1 MENMYFRFQKF
12 RVPGVSRVSRLSVE
26 CFEFKEFQRS
36 KFLAIFP
43 VKIFLKREKR
53 KKIWIS
59 KVSNFETLSG
69 CEKRKKIRLR
79 PPFLVFGMMRSLWM
93 DRFVRRCRSTTNEQ
107 FRWNRVRLLSLL
119 PSLSLFLTLSLNFLL
134 FLSVCLSRSPFRLS
148 VSLSLFLSLSSN
160 LRLDLLN
167 PHTVHLTYTFIRIKT
182 RW

>member
-1 MENMYFRFQKF
+1 MYFRFQKF

-93 DRFVRRCRSTTNEQ
+93 DRFVRRSTTNEQ

>member
-1 MENMYFRFQKF
+1 MYFRFQKF

-69 CEKRKKIRLR
+69 CEKRKKNQVTTPI
-79 PPFLVFGMMRSLWM
+79 SCLWNDEKSVNGSVCSSIDDKWAVPM
-93 DRFVRRCRSTTNEQ
+93 KPRSTS
-107 FRWNRVRLLSLL
+107 LSA
-119 PSLSLFLTLSLNFLL
+119 SLSLSFSLFLSTFCYFYLSVCLAL
-134 FLSVCLSRSPFRLS
+134 LSVCLSLYLCFCLS
-148 VSLSLFLSLSSN
+148 V
-160 LRLDLLN
+160 
-167 PHTVHLTYTFIRIKT
+167 V
-182 RW
+182 

>member
-93 DRFVRRCRSTTNEQ
+93 DRFVRRSTTNEQ

-119 PSLSLFLTLSLNFLL
+119 PSLSLSHSFSQLSAI
-134 FLSVCLSRSPFRLS
+134 SICQS
-148 VSLSLFLSLSSN
+148 VSLSFPFVCLSISVSVSLLSN

>member
-69 CEKRKKIRLR
+69 CEKRKKNQVTTPI
-79 PPFLVFGMMRSLWM
+79 SCLWN
-93 DRFVRRCRSTTNEQ
+93 DEKSVNG
-107 FRWNRVRLLSLL
+107 
-119 PSLSLFLTLSLNFLL
+119 
-134 FLSVCLSRSPFRLS
+134 SVCPSMSI
-148 VSLSLFLSLSSN
+148 
-160 LRLDLLN
+160 DD
-167 PHTVHLTYTFIRIKT
+167 K
-182 RW
+182 

>member
-53 KKIWIS
+53 KKI
-59 KVSNFETLSG
+59 
-69 CEKRKKIRLR
+69 RLR

-93 DRFVRRCRSTTNEQ
+93 DRFVRRSTTNEQ

-119 PSLSLFLTLSLNFLL
+119 PSLSLSHSFSQLSAI
-134 FLSVCLSRSPFRLS
+134 SICQS
-148 VSLSLFLSLSSN
+148 VSLSFPFVCLSISVSVSLSSN

>member
-93 DRFVRRCRSTTNEQ
+93 DRFVRRSTTNEQ

-134 FLSVCLSRSPFRLS
+134 FLSVSLSRSPFRLS
-148 VSLSLFLSLSSN
+148 VSLSLFLSLC
-160 LRLDLLN
+160 RLICD
-167 PHTVHLTYTFIRIKT
+167 
-182 RW
+182 

>member
-79 PPFLVFGMMRSLWM
+79 PPFLVFGMMRSL
-93 DRFVRRCRSTTNEQ
+93 
-107 FRWNRVRLLSLL
+107 
-119 PSLSLFLTLSLNFLL
+119 
-134 FLSVCLSRSPFRLS
+134 
-148 VSLSLFLSLSSN
+148 
-160 LRLDLLN
+160 
-167 PHTVHLTYTFIRIKT
+167 
-182 RW
+182 

>member
-69 CEKRKKIRLR
+69 CEKRKKNQVTTPI
-79 PPFLVFGMMRSLWM
+79 SCLWNDEKSVNGSVCPSM
-93 DRFVRRCRSTTNEQ
+93 SIDDKWAVPMKPRSTS
-107 FRWNRVRLLSLL
+107 LSA
-119 PSLSLFLTLSLNFLL
+119 SLSLSLSHSFSQ
-134 FLSVCLSRSPFRLS
+134 LSAISICLS
-148 VSLSLFLSLSSN
+148 VSLSFPFVCLSISVS
-160 LRLDLLN
+160 
-167 PHTVHLTYTFIRIKT
+167 VSVV
-182 RW
+182 